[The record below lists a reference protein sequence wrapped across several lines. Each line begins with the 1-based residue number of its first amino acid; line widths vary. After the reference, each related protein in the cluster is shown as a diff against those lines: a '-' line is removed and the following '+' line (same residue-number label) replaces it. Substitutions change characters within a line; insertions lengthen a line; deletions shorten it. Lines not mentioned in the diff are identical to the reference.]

1 MYLDVQ
7 TQLSD
12 AQAFTATAVTTNAYD
27 SAAAANNIGAGE
39 PLVMVVC
46 VTTAADS
53 TTGDETYSFQVI
65 ESAASNLGSA
75 TTLASLTITAA
86 NLSAGSVHFI
96 PVPMGAKA
104 LRYLGGQAT
113 LGGTT
118 PSVTCDIFLQP
129 ASMLQNFKAYADGI
143 TIS

>member
-1 MYLDVQ
+1 MYLDAQ
-7 TQLSD
+7 CQLSD
-12 AQAFTATAVTTNAYD
+12 AQAFTATAVTTNSYD
-27 SAAAANNIGAGE
+27 SGAAANNIGAGE

-65 ESAASNLGSA
+65 ESAATNLGSA

-113 LGGTT
+113 LAGTT
-118 PSVTCDIFLQP
+118 PSVTCDIFLAP